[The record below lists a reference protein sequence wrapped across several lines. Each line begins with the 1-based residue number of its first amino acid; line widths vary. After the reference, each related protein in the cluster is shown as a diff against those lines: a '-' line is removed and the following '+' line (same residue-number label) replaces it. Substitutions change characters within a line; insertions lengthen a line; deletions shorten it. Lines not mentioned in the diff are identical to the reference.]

1 MHYLITGHTGFK
13 GSWLAQLLVAQGH
26 EVSGV
31 SLDPKE
37 NDLFTIAKLEELF
50 THDFRQDIRNYDAL
64 EKIIKRI
71 NPEVLIHFAAQPL
84 VLESYRDPVGTYET
98 NVNGTLNV
106 LRASE
111 NITSIKARLIIT
123 TDKVYRN
130 SGQKMGYVETDS
142 LGGLDPYSASKAM
155 ADILAQSWSTSTIG
169 APIAIARAGNVIGG
183 GDFAKDRIL
192 ADAVTS
198 FIGEKTLELRNP
210 GSVRPWQHVLDCL
223 SGYLNITNSM
233 LEGPVSTIWNIGPEP
248 GSYRTV
254 REILSIA
261 ENYWGKELVIVEGE
275 SKFVETDFLTLDS
288 SKAAE
293 ILGWKGTWDIDLTMK
308 QTIDWYKQYSGGM
321 NPRTL
326 CEKDISVYLDASHAE
341 FTGMEVEE

>member
-26 EVSGV
+26 EVSGI

-37 NDLFTIAKLEELF
+37 NDLFTVARLEELF
-50 THDFRQDIRNYDAL
+50 AHDFRQDIRNYEAL
-64 EKIIKRI
+64 EKAIKQI
-71 NPEVLIHFAAQPL
+71 NPDVLIHLAAQAL
-84 VLESYRDPVGTYET
+84 VLESYRDPVSTYEI
-98 NVNGTLNV
+98 NVHGTLNV
-106 LRASE
+106 LKASE
-111 NITSIKARLIIT
+111 SVNSIKARLIIT

-130 SGQKMGYVETDS
+130 SGKKSGYIESDP

-155 ADILAQSWSTSTIG
+155 ADILAQSWGASTTG

-192 ADAVTS
+192 TDIITS
-198 FIGEKTLELRNP
+198 FVGGETLELRNP
-210 GSVRPWQHVLDCL
+210 TSVRPWQHVLDCL
-223 SGYLNITNSM
+223 LGYLSIVDSL
-233 LEGPVSTIWNIGPEP
+233 LEGPKRNTWNIGPEP
-248 GSYRTV
+248 DSYMTV

-261 ENYWGKELVIVEGE
+261 EKYWGKKINVLGTK

-288 SKAAE
+288 TQAAQ
-293 ILGWKGTWDIDLTMK
+293 ILGWRNSWDVDLTMK
-308 QTIDWYKQYSGGM
+308 KTINWYKQYSDGV

-326 CEKDISVYLDASHAE
+326 CKADITEFLDNSLAQ
-341 FTGMEVEE
+341 FK